1 MTISSPYSAEH
12 ATPLISKR
20 TDPSNRSRASSPPP
34 SILSLSASKLPGAS
48 QKFGKH
54 FAAVA
59 SRRTG
64 VTPVLKRQQQQQQQ
78 QQQQLGNDEMG
89 REEKKKKR
97 AISLLPSASQQ
108 VCGSPAVGGMAE
120 AFLRA
125 DATSAATAPTGAMP
139 GMKAGS
145 LSGEVNEDANVAA
158 SEEINTGEMEAG
170 EEGEDR
176 DGMGLQT
183 GLVIDL
189 PQQVES
195 EDEEEGEEEEEE
207 EEMTQES
214 QGAMIQEEEVPVD
227 EVSAVMEN
235 LDDFLGG
242 NWDLEAD
249 LAKARAET
257 ERESRALS
265 NEGLGMSGLM
275 DVGVWD

>member
-1 MTISSPYSAEH
+1 
-12 ATPLISKR
+12 
-20 TDPSNRSRASSPPP
+20 
-34 SILSLSASKLPGAS
+34 
-48 QKFGKH
+48 
-54 FAAVA
+54 
-59 SRRTG
+59 
-64 VTPVLKRQQQQQQQ
+64 
-78 QQQQLGNDEMG
+78 MG

-97 AISLLPSASQQ
+97 AVSLLPSASQQ

-125 DATSAATAPTGAMP
+125 DATSAATAPAGAMP
-139 GMKAGS
+139 GRKAGS

-170 EEGEDR
+170 EEREDG

-183 GLVIDL
+183 GLVMDL

-195 EDEEEGEEEEEE
+195 EDGEEGEEE